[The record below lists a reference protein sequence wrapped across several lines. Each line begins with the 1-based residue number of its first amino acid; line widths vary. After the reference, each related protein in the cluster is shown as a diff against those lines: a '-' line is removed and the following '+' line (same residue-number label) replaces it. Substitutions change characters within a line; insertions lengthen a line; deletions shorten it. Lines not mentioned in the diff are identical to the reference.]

1 MSYLGATITQNADA
15 VAELFTPDGVIEA
28 VFVPAGRAFPARM
41 EGREEIRE
49 QLAAYYQRPADT
61 ERQIDIPNSRYV
73 VHSTV
78 DPDVFIVEI
87 DTAFTSPN
95 GPTTMSLVQIFRL
108 RDDKIALL
116 RDYFTPDAVA

>member
-1 MSYLGATITQNADA
+1 MRYLRATMTQNADA

-28 VFVPAGRAFPARM
+28 VFVPAGRAFPTRM
-41 EGREEIRE
+41 EGRAEIRE
-49 QLAAYYQRPADT
+49 QLAAYYLRPADT
-61 ERQIDIPNSRYV
+61 DRQVDIPNSRYV
-73 VHSTV
+73 LHSTA

-87 DTAFTSPN
+87 DTAFTSPS

-108 RDDKIALL
+108 HEGQISLL